1 MLTLKSFYSDLH
13 ARVHLWPGAESR
25 DFPVQ
30 RGVRQGDPLST
41 LLFNLVMRDVLEEVG
56 ATWSRRGYG
65 TDVGST
71 SSRDRL
77 THVAFADDV
86 TLIASSWISLKRMVL
101 QLRDALKKR
110 GLALHPSKCKAQTND
125 VSWSLRGSVP
135 LDTDYS
141 LEVLP
146 ESGTLTVLGTE
157 LALQDVTQYEI
168 PNRIAAGWRLFWS
181 MKALLMNTASSV
193 KSRLRLF
200 NSTVGSCVLWC
211 TESWTPKVEEMRV
224 LNVARRSMLRRIV
237 GARRASEE
245 DYLEWIQRATRKAER
260 LATAAGVRNWVEA
273 HRAAKWSWAGHVAR
287 RPATTWVWRVS
298 SWRDSEWQALAME
311 VGSTRPLRPS
321 RRRWMKWEYD
331 LHRFCSVRRHG
342 CWMTFAR
349 RRDNWANAI
358 DDFLQWS
365 TAE

>member
-1 MLTLKSFYSDLH
+1 M
-13 ARVHLWPGAESR
+13 
-25 DFPVQ
+25 
-30 RGVRQGDPLST
+30 
-41 LLFNLVMRDVLEEVG
+41 
-56 ATWSRRGYG
+56 
-65 TDVGST
+65 
-71 SSRDRL
+71 
-77 THVAFADDV
+77 
-86 TLIASSWISLKRMVL
+86 
-101 QLRDALKKR
+101 
-110 GLALHPSKCKAQTND
+110 
-125 VSWSLRGSVP
+125 
-135 LDTDYS
+135 
-141 LEVLP
+141 
-146 ESGTLTVLGTE
+146 
-157 LALQDVTQYEI
+157 
-168 PNRIAAGWRLFWS
+168 
-181 MKALLMNTASSV
+181 
-193 KSRLRLF
+193 
-200 NSTVGSCVLWC
+200 LWC